1 MQTIEDKM
9 ADGQTNGSVQ
19 RRSNLTE
26 EQIHNIIDF
35 LDVVQDVVDRLRSEG
50 YVIKDGEIFPPNSHE
65 INGI

>member
-1 MQTIEDKM
+1 MQTIEDQT

-50 YVIKDGEIFPPNSHE
+50 YVIKDGNIFPPK
-65 INGI
+65 